1 MKSEIA
7 NSSAARPPGR
17 LGWIAAFLIAAAFV
31 WLHAGTLDLT
41 RFWTEEIRVAEAAR
55 SGSAA
60 KAFDYS
66 LSHDRTNVLYN
77 TAAAVAV
84 KIGGPYEPVMRFPA
98 LLFGA
103 LCFPLL
109 FAVLRRIFPAGFA
122 LTALI
127 FLFLSPAFVFIS
139 TNAGQQ
145 TLSVLL
151 CIAAMIPAVF
161 PAKKRGPAK
170 TAALIIFFAAAL
182 YFEWRSAVY
191 FMIGLAIY
199 DAGGVRMN
207 SGGAGQPDKQA
218 SVHALMCFLT
228 AAVIDLL
235 FVLGLRGGE
244 VSPAS
249 FAGIG
254 AGMSFIKR
262 AALIYVAA
270 TGGFAAQNA
279 GLAAAAAI
287 PAAYGAIAIL
297 IEKKRSLFRIA
308 AIAAALLVFC
318 VIRSGSASLGVDS
331 PTPFIPLIS
340 LCVAGSVYYYFG
352 SLRRRDAAGIFSIGL
367 FLRIIFSGFA
377 LVLSLIVFFF
387 FDLECISE
395 IHFQARQNW
404 VTAFDRIAE
413 SAQPGDTLVIQAAA
427 APAADYYLKKELR
440 DKLRMEKV
448 ENPDEIEGIIAKRPR
463 SWILMLESGKET
475 YVGSIMKIDMRSEL
489 LGGSLGDVRIA
500 FIDGFYAGGY
510 IQIFAGK
517 KKPDTGFSLIPKGY
531 DVDCEFNKGN
541 EPGVKPCVFN
551 IYAPA
556 NGFNRN
562 YFSIENGGRD
572 AGIGITVCGKK
583 YDFPHLGTK
592 TVVISGKLKQG
603 VCEIKLETIRI
614 VPDGYIKIRIKRQP
628 PYKLI
633 PSSGSSGE

>member
-1 MKSEIA
+1 MKGEAA

-55 SGSAA
+55 SGSVA

-66 LSHDRTNVLYN
+66 LSHDRMNVLYN
-77 TAAAVAV
+77 TAAAAAV

-122 LTALI
+122 LPALI

-161 PAKKRGPAK
+161 PAKKRGAAK

-199 DAGGVRMN
+199 DA
-207 SGGAGQPDKQA
+207 GGAGQPDKQA

-270 TGGFAAQNA
+270 AGGFAAQNA
-279 GLAAAAAI
+279 GLAVAAAI

-331 PTPFIPLIS
+331 ATPFIPLIS
-340 LCVAGSVYYYFG
+340 LCIAGSVYYYFG

-367 FLRIIFSGFA
+367 FLRIIFAGFA

-395 IHFQARQNW
+395 IHFRARQNW

-440 DKLRMEKV
+440 DKLRIEKV
-448 ENPDEIEGIIAKRPR
+448 EKPDEIEGIIAKRPR

-475 YVGSIMKIDMRSEL
+475 YVDSIMK
-489 LGGSLGDVRIA
+489 IA

-517 KKPDTGFSLIPKGY
+517 KKPDTGFSLKPKGY

-572 AGIGITVCGKK
+572 AGVGITVCGKK

-603 VCEIKLETIRI
+603 VCEIKLETVGIA
-614 VPDGYIKIRIKRQP
+614 PDGYIKIRIKRQP